1 MNPGPSQC
9 FASAEELIARG
20 REIARDLPAFAILVL
35 VGDLGAGK
43 TTLMKGVAEGWEVA
57 GAEEVTS
64 PTYTLIHE
72 YRRGS
77 RRLYHVDL
85 YRVETAG
92 QRATLPLEDLLQP
105 PAPGERKLVAIEW
118 GERMEAEL
126 PRPYLRLELDAPEP
140 DWRCLRLDWRG

>member
-1 MNPGPSQC
+1 MSEGTSQS
-9 FASAEELIARG
+9 FATADALIARG
-20 REIARDLPAFAILVL
+20 RELGRELPAFAVLVL

-57 GAEEVTS
+57 RAEDVTS

-72 YRRGS
+72 YHRGPRS
-77 RRLYHVDL
+77 LYHVDL
-85 YRVETAG
+85 YRVETG
-92 QRATLPLEDLLQP
+92 LQRATLPLDELLQP
-105 PAPGERKLVAIEW
+105 PAAGERKLVAIEW

-140 DWRCLRLDWRG
+140 DRRSLRLVWRG